1 MRRIVFVEP
10 ESPNLHIFSRFA
22 LPRLGSIILATM
34 MRDRGWE
41 ASVVAEE
48 LAKLDL
54 DALRSADLIGISTIT
69 STAPR
74 AYAIADAL
82 RERNLT
88 VIMGGP
94 HVTELPE
101 EALEHADFVIRGE
114 GEEALMRFV
123 DEWEGE
129 RFFARVPNLSYLRE
143 GIAVH
148 NSIGLPPTRLDD
160 LPFPDFSL
168 LEGGLRSVAGM
179 RTIPIQTSRGC
190 PFDCSFCSVT
200 GMFGRSYRHRSTA
213 NVIQELSRYDK
224 PGNFIFFYDDNFSA
238 SPPRAKELLAAM
250 IAEGFTFR
258 WSTQVRSDVARDEEL
273 VELMRRAGCHTVFIG
288 FESVNPES
296 LAEMNKRQSVED
308 IGKAI
313 RVLRRHKI
321 NIHGMFVHGFDMDDW
336 PAVERSVRFAK
347 RARLTSCQFLILTPL
362 PGTRFYR
369 EMVEAGRLRDRDWSR
384 YDSHHVVFAPKRLSA
399 PELQWAQIYSHKR
412 LYSVSATVGRL
423 FQGRFISFALSI
435 YARRLNRAW
444 QRRNAPYLVAIGLI
458 MSSVR
463 ELLRSDLRG
472 RIRRRLSGS
481 APEAAP
487 SGG

>member
-48 LAKLDL
+48 LARLDL
-54 DALRSADLIGISTIT
+54 DALRSADLAGISTIT

-94 HVTELPE
+94 HVTELPD
-101 EALEHADFVIRGE
+101 EALEHADFVVRGE
-114 GEEALMRFV
+114 GEEALMRFA
-123 DEWEGE
+123 DEWEGG
-129 RFFARVPNLSYLRE
+129 RDYARVPNLSYFRE
-143 GIAVH
+143 GVAVH
-148 NSIGLPPTRLDD
+148 NAVGVASTRLDD
-160 LPFPDFSL
+160 LPFPDFGL

-179 RTIPIQTSRGC
+179 LTIPVQTSRGC

-200 GMFGRSYRHRSTA
+200 GMFGRSYRYRSTA
-213 NVIQELSRYDK
+213 SVIQELSRYNE
-224 PGNFIFFYDDNFSA
+224 PGNFIFFYDDNFTA
-238 SPPRAKELLAAM
+238 SPARAKELLAAM

-258 WSTQVRSDVARDEEL
+258 WSTQVRADVARDEEL
-273 VELMRRAGCHTVFIG
+273 VELMQRAGCHTVFVG
-288 FESVNPES
+288 FESVNPKS
-296 LAEMNKRQSVED
+296 LAEMNKRQSVAE
-308 IGKAI
+308 IGQAI
-313 RVLRRHKI
+313 RVLRSHKI
-321 NIHGMFVHGFDMDDW
+321 NIHGMFVHGFDEDDW
-336 PAVERSVRFAK
+336 SAVERSVRFAK

-369 EMVEAGRLRDRDWSR
+369 EMVTAGRLRSRDWSL

-399 PELQWAQIYSHKR
+399 AELQWAQIYSHRR
-412 LYSVSATVGRL
+412 LYSVAATLGRL
-423 FQGRFISFALSI
+423 LRGRLVSFALSI
-435 YARRLNRAW
+435 YARRMNRAW
-444 QRRNAPYLVAIGLI
+444 QRKNAPYLAAIGLI
-458 MSSVR
+458 ASSVR
-463 ELLRSDLRG
+463 ELLRSDLHK
-472 RIRRRLSGS
+472 RIARRLSGPS
-481 APEAAP
+481 PEAAA

>member
-48 LAKLDL
+48 LVKLDL
-54 DALRSADLIGISTIT
+54 DTLRTADLVAISTIT
-69 STAPR
+69 STAPH

-94 HVTELPE
+94 HVTELPD
-101 EALEHADFVIRGE
+101 EALEHADFVVRGE

-123 DEWEGE
+123 DAWEGG
-129 RFFARVPNLSYLRE
+129 RDYTHVPNLSYLRA
-143 GIAVH
+143 GVAVH
-148 NSIGLPPTRLDD
+148 NVLGGVSTPLDD
-160 LPFPDFSL
+160 LPFPDFGL
-168 LEGGLRSVAGM
+168 LEGGLRSIAGM
-179 RTIPIQTSRGC
+179 RTIPVQTSRGC

-200 GMFGRSYRHRSTA
+200 GMFGRSYRYRSTE
-213 NVIQELSRYDK
+213 NVIEELSRYNE
-224 PGNFIFFYDDNFSA
+224 PGNFIFFYDDNFTA
-238 SPPRAKELLAAM
+238 SPARTKALLAAM

-258 WSTQVRSDVARDEEL
+258 WSTQVRADVARDEEL
-273 VELMRRAGCHTVFIG
+273 VELMRRAGCHTVFVG

-296 LAEMNKRQSVED
+296 LAEMNKRQSVEEID
-308 IGKAI
+308 QAI
-313 RVLRRHKI
+313 RVLRRHRI
-321 NIHGMFVHGFDMDDW
+321 NIHGMFVHGFDEDDW
-336 PAVERSVRFAK
+336 SAVERSVRFAK
-347 RARLTSCQFLILTPL
+347 QARLTSCQFLILTPL

-369 EMVEAGRLRDRDWSR
+369 EMVEAGRLRNRDWSL
-384 YDSHHVVFAPKRLSA
+384 YDSHHVVFAPKHLSA

-412 LYSVSATVGRL
+412 LYSAAATMGRL
-423 FQGRFISFALSI
+423 LRGKLVSFTLSI
-435 YARRLNRAW
+435 YARRMNRAW
-444 QRRNAPYLVAIGLI
+444 QRKNAPYLAAIGLI
-458 MSSVR
+458 GSSLR
-463 ELLRSDLRG
+463 ELLRSDLRE

-481 APEAAP
+481 VAEAAS
-487 SGG
+487 SGS